1 MDQLLLYTSIGK
13 NEDYIKL
20 LELFCESLCTTNPYV
35 KNLLVISDVS
45 FHSRVR
51 DILSKYAMLKY
62 YILDQPD
69 SMTPE
74 RASTNKLNIFDFPH
88 IFKYRVCLFVDL
100 DCLFL
105 DNLRFIFDS
114 PIEDNKLYVYA
125 ERDTVAQNKVTYF
138 SLTNESGKYSYYNE
152 ADFKVLEKYS
162 KLPFNAGFFLFR
174 VSDTMKRH
182 FDTLNEFVRSYKGNS
197 FYEQSYMN
205 TYFHL
210 TNVSD
215 TNRFTKSNIFMI
227 NGRDISDCSP
237 PSHKIIHFNEEAS
250 NATIK
255 YERMTK
261 FWVDAKSKLKIN
273 KMIFPTRNEMIK
285 HLIPYYAT
293 VLEIGVFKGEFA
305 EIIASR
311 IPSTLHL
318 VDIWEE
324 APMTSGDQ
332 DGNNV
337 IHIPNAFD
345 MFKGVSH
352 RFRFDKN
359 IQIHRMSSS
368 TFLKRMKPNSLD
380 IAYVDGDP
388 SYEGVKSDLEALL
401 PCIRKYGW
409 IMGHDYEM
417 NMEKAKHIYDF
428 GVKRAVDEF
437 CEKHGYSISAKGMDG
452 CVSYAIFID
461 HK

>member
-13 NEDYIKL
+13 NEGYINL
-20 LELFCESLCTTNPYV
+20 LELFCESLCSTNPYV

-45 FHSRVR
+45 FHSRIR
-51 DILSKYAMLKY
+51 DILSKYAMLNF

-69 SMTPE
+69 SITPE
-74 RASTNKLNIFDFPH
+74 RASMNKLNIFDFPH

-125 ERDTVAQNKVTYF
+125 ERETVEQNNIEFF
-138 SLTNESGKYSYYNE
+138 SLTDESGKFLYYNQ
-152 ADFKVLEKYS
+152 ADRNVLQKYS
-162 KLPFNAGFFLFR
+162 KLPFNAGLFLFR

-182 FDTLNEFVRSYKGNS
+182 FNSLNEFVRSYKGLF
-197 FYEQSYMN
+197 FYEQSFMN

-227 NGRDISDCSP
+227 NGRDILDCSP
-237 PSHKIIHFNEEAS
+237 PSHKIIHFNACAS
-250 NATIK
+250 IATTK
-255 YERMTK
+255 YEWMSK
-261 FWVDAKSKLKIN
+261 FWVEQKSKMKIN
-273 KMIFPTRNEMIK
+273 KLIFPTRNEMIR
-285 HLIPYYAT
+285 HIIPSYAT

-305 EIIASR
+305 EILASCTPR
-311 IPSTLHL
+311 ILHL
-318 VDIWEE
+318 VDTWQEG
-324 APMTSGDQ
+324 PMTSGDQ

-337 IHIPNAFD
+337 VQVLNAFD
-345 MFKGVSH
+345 LYKSVSH
-352 RFRFDKN
+352 RFRFDKH

-368 TFLKRMKPNSLD
+368 NFLKVIQPNSLD
-380 IAYVDGDP
+380 IAYVDGDH

-417 NMEKAKHIYDF
+417 NMEKAKNSYNFD
-428 GVKRAVDEF
+428 VKRAVDEF
-437 CEKHGYSISAKGMDG
+437 CEKYGYSINAKGMDG
-452 CVSYAIFID
+452 CVSYAIYID